1 MFLII
6 KKHNMVEIADEKP
19 LFVIF
24 ISFEQEKQLTCHN
37 TIHTKFKTLDSAR
50 I

>member
-1 MFLII
+1 MFFHY
-6 KKHNMVEIADEKP
+6 KKHNTVEIADGKP

-24 ISFEQEKQLTCHN
+24 ISLEQEKQLTCHN
-37 TIHTKFKTLDSAR
+37 TIHTKFKTLDSEK